1 MRVTPSHPRDKLHR
15 KIRNRNRE
23 VPYIKTNPAHIRYR
37 MDSIL
42 RNGPANIMVDA
53 DVLKDLPYFNAKIKV
68 GKVNKIKRQ
77 EAIMDKINK
86 QLLPNNDIYYIEHNR
101 TTNSFR
107 VRKDNEIK
115 IKDDSDNDIEFF
127 KKAPSD
133 PRDRLARKVRR
144 SKRLANKK
152 VRESKTGPVIM
163 PTSVLLAAGKIKRKY
178 AKNRKK
184 DKTKKL
190 LKQNKELREIARKIR
205 DPEKEKSARTV
216 DACHYQKRT
225 H

>member
-127 KKAPSD
+127 KKTPSD

-152 VRESKTGPVIM
+152 VRESRTGPVIM
-163 PTSVLLAAGKIKRKY
+163 PTSVLLAAGKIKENTQKIE
-178 AKNRKK
+178 K
-184 DKTKKL
+184 KTK
-190 LKQNKELREIARKIR
+190 Q
-205 DPEKEKSARTV
+205 KS
-216 DACHYQKRT
+216 C
-225 H
+225 